1 MGTNQ
6 RAVIRMT
13 DEEVKTFLEQSRTA
27 TMATTGPGGFP
38 HLVAM
43 WYGLLDGKVCF
54 ETKTKSQKVQ
64 NLRRDPRIACMV
76 EAGQSY
82 DELRG
87 VSIEGRA
94 TIIDDLESDR
104 YWDAGISVFERYNG
118 PYTDEMRPF
127 VEAMMNKRVVVVVEP
142 ERIRSWDHRKLEMA
156 KMPAAGSTAAFLV
169 AGPV

>member
-6 RAVIRMT
+6 RAMIRMT
-13 DEEVKTFLEQSRTA
+13 DDEVRSFLEHSRTA

-43 WYGLLDGKVCF
+43 WYGLLDGRVCF

-76 EAGQSY
+76 EGGQTY

-94 TIIDDLESDR
+94 TIIDDLESDS
-104 YWDAGISVFERYNG
+104 YWAAGVSLFERYTG

-127 VEAMMNKRVVVVVEP
+127 VETMMNKRVVVVVEP
-142 ERIRSWDHRKLEMA
+142 ERTRSWDHRKLGMA
-156 KMPAAGSTAAFLV
+156 KMQVGGSTAAFLA